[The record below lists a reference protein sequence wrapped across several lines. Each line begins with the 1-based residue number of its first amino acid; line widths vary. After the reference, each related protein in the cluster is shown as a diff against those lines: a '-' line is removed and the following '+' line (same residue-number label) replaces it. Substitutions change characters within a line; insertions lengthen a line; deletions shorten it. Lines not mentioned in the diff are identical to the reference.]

1 MSAKP
6 QPPHL
11 KSLLDI
17 GLISEQQS
25 QDALIHDDAAKL
37 DAHEDEVDTLD
48 WLLGHG
54 IVSEDELEADKKRLL
69 ALPETSDADEER
81 FGIVHAALDLVNEV
95 IKGTIGPAFDA
106 LLALGLIDAAQFE
119 AAGDVRP
126 QQAEGVI
133 DSPARALAVL
143 ANRGIVTEEQFEAMK
158 AQARAVS
165 PGAVA
170 GERDAVVIEAEKIF
184 NDIVGQYLK
193 AMSGGMGRVFLLL
206 ALFVAGVIGLGLWLT

>member
-1 MSAKP
+1 MSARP
-6 QPPHL
+6 QAPHL

-25 QDALIHDDAAKL
+25 QDALIHDAAAEL
-37 DAHEDEVDTLD
+37 DAHEDEVDTLY

-54 IVSEDELEADKKRLL
+54 IVSEDELEAEKKRLL
-69 ALPETSDADEER
+69 ALPETSEADEER
-81 FGIVHAALDLVNEV
+81 FGIVHATLDLVDQI
-95 IKGTIGPAFDA
+95 IKGTIRPALDS
-106 LLALGLIDAAQFE
+106 LLALGLIDAAQLE

-126 QQAEGVI
+126 QMAEGVI

-158 AQARAVS
+158 AQARAVP
-165 PGAVA
+165 PGAVE

-193 AMSGGMGRVFLLL
+193 SMSGGIGRMFLLL
-206 ALFVAGVIGLGLWLT
+206 ALFVGGVIGLGLWLT